1 MSENSRTIN
10 TIQVSNAEFIPK
22 VIELL
27 EEGHTVTLPLRGYSM
42 RPFLENNRDKGLL
55 EKAEHIQ
62 VGDAVL
68 AEVSPKKYVLHRVIR
83 IQGEEI
89 ILRGDGNIGTEHC
102 QIKDVKGLAIG
113 FYRKGRVHL
122 DRTDGMKWK
131 VYSWIWTP
139 LFPIRRYLLAFYR
152 RIWLRFFKPI

>member
-55 EKAEHIQ
+55 EKAVHVQ

-68 AEVSPKKYVLHRVIR
+68 AEVCPKKYVLHRIIR
-83 IQGEEI
+83 IQGNEV
-89 ILRGDGNIGTEHC
+89 ILRGDGNIGTERC

-113 FYRKGRVHL
+113 FYRKG
-122 DRTDGMKWK
+122 GN
-131 VYSWIWTP
+131 I
-139 LFPIRRYLLAFYR
+139 
-152 RIWLRFFKPI
+152 